1 MSNAP
6 LQRSAAKGEK
16 PLLHGAHPVF
26 RTQTVRIVTADG
38 GSFSGLIFPQPDTL
52 SPFGKG
58 GDTGNGL
65 FR

>member
-1 MSNAP
+1 MGDAP
-6 LQRSAAKGEK
+6 LQRCAAKGEK
-16 PLLHGAHPVF
+16 PFLHEAHPVF
-26 RTQTVRIVTADG
+26 RTQTVRIVTADS

-58 GDTGNGL
+58 GDTGDGL

>member
-1 MSNAP
+1 MGNAP

-16 PLLHGAHPVF
+16 PFLHGTHPVLL
-26 RTQTVRIVTADG
+26 TQTVRIVTADG
-38 GSFSGLIFPQPDTL
+38 GSFSGCVFPQPDAL